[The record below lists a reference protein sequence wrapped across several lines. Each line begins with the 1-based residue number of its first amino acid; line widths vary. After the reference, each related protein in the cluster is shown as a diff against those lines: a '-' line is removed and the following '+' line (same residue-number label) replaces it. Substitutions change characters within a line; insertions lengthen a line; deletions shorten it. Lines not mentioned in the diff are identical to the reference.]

1 MPEDSRNKTMRK
13 VDVRRRGRD
22 IASEEKR
29 SIRKMLKR
37 KRKKGREKQQFK
49 TQNRKQNNIKALK
62 TKNK

>member
-62 TKNK
+62 TKIK